1 MRENTRKC
9 NSMLS
14 ADKEDIFVV
23 KDELL
28 IKRIDNKNR
37 NNEIIEIDNIN
48 LDTYV
53 WDKKHNRKI
62 QPKLCLLLSKKSKK
76 ILEYRI
82 IGEEENEI
90 EEIYKLTIK
99 YMQMKGKPKIIIVRN
114 KYIYNKLINLCREL
128 GVFIEIS
135 IRLED
140 IDDFIRCG
148 THSSA
153 SDIY

>member
-28 IKRIDNKNR
+28 IKRIDNKNS

-48 LDTYV
+48 LDTYF
-53 WDKKHNRKI
+53 WNKEYNRKI
-62 QPKLCLLLSKKSKK
+62 QPKLCLLLSKESKK

-82 IGEEENEI
+82 IGEGENEI
-90 EEIYKLTIK
+90 EEIYKLTTK
-99 YMQMKGKPKIIIVRN
+99 YMQKKGKPKKIIVRN
-114 KYIYNKLINLCREL
+114 QFIYNKLINLCRNL

-135 IRLED
+135 MRLEE

-148 THSSA
+148 THS
-153 SDIY
+153 

>member
-1 MRENTRKC
+1 MRESARKY
-9 NSMLS
+9 NSILL
-14 ADKEDIFVV
+14 ADEEDIFVV

-28 IKRIDNKNR
+28 IKRIDNKNS

-48 LDTYV
+48 LDTYF
-53 WDKKHNRKI
+53 WNKEYNRKI
-62 QPKLCLLLSKKSKK
+62 QPKLCLLLSKESKK

-82 IGEEENEI
+82 IGEGENEI